1 MTAQPGPRRA
11 EVVVVDRSNAPAG
24 GLTVRDFVVRED
36 GVPREVASVTPAAP
50 PSPIVLLV
58 DNSQAAEPSIAY
70 LRKALSD
77 FVASFAAR
85 ENPPRLG
92 VWTFGERPTKVVT
105 EATAAVVAREIERLF
120 HRPSTGAHM
129 LQAIVEACADL
140 VKANAGQPALVAF
153 VVESGVEFSQE
164 DHLRVAQALRRAG
177 ATLWVVALQSR
188 ASALNESL
196 ENRERAAVIGDV
208 SVESGGL
215 NLMVLSPQ
223 GLPDAFAQLQRILTS
238 RLSIAYARPESLVPP
253 ERLEITT
260 TRDDLR
266 VLTPRWTGR

>member
-1 MTAQPGPRRA
+1 M
-11 EVVVVDRSNAPAG
+11 
-24 GLTVRDFVVRED
+24 LTPRDFVVRED
-36 GVPREVASVTPAAP
+36 GVQREVASVTPAAL

-58 DNSQAAEPSIAY
+58 DNSQATEPAVAY
-70 LRKALSD
+70 LRKGLSS
-77 FVASFAAR
+77 FVSGL
-85 ENPPRLG
+85 PGGDPQPRLG
-92 VWTFGERPTKVVT
+92 LWTFGERPTKVVT
-105 EATAAVVAREIERLF
+105 EATAAVVQREVDRLF

-129 LQAIVEACADL
+129 LQAIVEVCADL
-140 VKANAGQPALVAF
+140 VKAKAGQPALVAF

-215 NLMVLSPQ
+215 NFMVLSPQ
-223 GLPDAFAQLQRILTS
+223 GLPDAFQQLQRILAS
-238 RLSIAYARPESLVPP
+238 RLSVAYARPDSLVPP
-253 ERLEITT
+253 ERLEIIT